1 MDGAGGGRDTERPHP
16 SRDTH
21 QQHPPSGSV
30 RRQERRCTTT
40 ATARDG
46 IEPHGCDYLEASPR
60 TSTTTAPAATTS
72 TLLPGHSHLTL
83 TSTSPTT
90 APRELDK
97 LNLDRHEDEP
107 RRCRRWMRRNW
118 AVFPWVFNAIFRK
131 GQFLSVHKRNETY
144 QTPSRRPLVQPTT
157 DILQAPG
164 RGQRHQTAAHTTPRS
179 SAPTNASKH
188 LKKLSAHDPDSIKP
202 VPTSRLSAAL
212 DDDDG
217 ATPQPTG
224 LLCMTSRHH
233 EGAPSLSTTKRND
246 GDGRED
252 EEGGGDGWRVSPWT
266 CPEARPQLC
275 NLRRLLFSQH
285 PLHLKVPP
293 SPSTVNVEARP
304 RQGYTGATVCASE
317 STCVKLNDWYYQC
330 Q

>member
-131 GQFLSVHKRNETY
+131 
-144 QTPSRRPLVQPTT
+144 
-157 DILQAPG
+157 D
-164 RGQRHQTAAHTTPRS
+164 RS
-179 SAPTNASKH
+179 SSPRPTFSKPRDVDNDTRQQRTRHRGHPH
-188 LKKLSAHDPDSIKP
+188 L
-202 VPTSRLSAAL
+202 PT
-212 DDDDG
+212 
-217 ATPQPTG
+217 
-224 LLCMTSRHH
+224 
-233 EGAPSLSTTKRND
+233 
-246 GDGRED
+246 
-252 EEGGGDGWRVSPWT
+252 
-266 CPEARPQLC
+266 
-275 NLRRLLFSQH
+275 
-285 PLHLKVPP
+285 PP
-293 SPSTVNVEARP
+293 NT
-304 RQGYTGATVCASE
+304 
-317 STCVKLNDWYYQC
+317 
-330 Q
+330 